1 MRCAAA
7 ARRRAPSSGS
17 SPSRAASATR
27 GRRPAPSR
35 TRSPAARGAPSS
47 PRRSGG
53 SRCPRGDRRSA
64 RARARAAGRRSAAS
78 RARRGRRSG
87 RGSARQPC
95 GRKPTA
101 PVRLASRDA
110 AAVTTDLMLIT
121 AVALWAFNFTVTRF
135 VLTHGFHP
143 LAYSLVRYGTG
154 SVLLLLIAW
163 RREGSLWIARR
174 DLPLLVLTALIGVT
188 VNQVTFVYSLHYTTA
203 TTVALLFGATPVFA
217 MAVAALARIEVFS
230 SRFVVF
236 ALLSLAGV
244 ALVALGSG
252 GGVSG
257 NLTGDLLGL
266 ANAATFALYTV
277 AIVPLMR
284 RYSPFR
290 ISALVISI
298 GTLGLLPIGIPQLA
312 HQSFHLRPLA

>member
-1 MRCAAA
+1 M
-7 ARRRAPSSGS
+7 
-17 SPSRAASATR
+17 
-27 GRRPAPSR
+27 RRPSIP
-35 TRSPAARGAPSS
+35 
-47 PRRSGG
+47 
-53 SRCPRGDRRSA
+53 
-64 RARARAAGRRSAAS
+64 
-78 RARRGRRSG
+78 
-87 RGSARQPC
+87 
-95 GRKPTA
+95 
-101 PVRLASRDA
+101 
-110 AAVTTDLMLIT
+110 DLMLMT

-143 LAYSLVRYGTG
+143 LAYSVVRYGTG

-217 MAVAALARIEVFS
+217 MAVAALARVEVFS
-230 SRFVVF
+230 SRFVAF

-298 GTLGLLPIGIPQLA
+298 GTLGLLPLGIPQLA
-312 HQSFHLRPLA
+312 HQSLHLRPLAWGCVVFGIVGALIATQLLWYSGVAIAGPSRATLFANAQPFIGAVFALVLLSEPLHLLEIAGGVLIGVGIVYAPRARAVRLSPAVE

>member
-1 MRCAAA
+1 M
-7 ARRRAPSSGS
+7 
-17 SPSRAASATR
+17 
-27 GRRPAPSR
+27 RRPS
-35 TRSPAARGAPSS
+35 
-47 PRRSGG
+47 
-53 SRCPRGDRRSA
+53 
-64 RARARAAGRRSAAS
+64 
-78 RARRGRRSG
+78 
-87 RGSARQPC
+87 
-95 GRKPTA
+95 
-101 PVRLASRDA
+101 
-110 AAVTTDLMLIT
+110 TTDLMLIT

-312 HQSFHLRPLA
+312 HQSFHLRPLAWGCVVFGIVGALIATQLLWYSGVAIAGPSRATLFANAQPFIGAVFALVLLSEPLHLLEIAGGVLIGVGIVYAPRARAVRLLPAVE

>member
-1 MRCAAA
+1 M
-7 ARRRAPSSGS
+7 
-17 SPSRAASATR
+17 
-27 GRRPAPSR
+27 RRPSIP
-35 TRSPAARGAPSS
+35 
-47 PRRSGG
+47 
-53 SRCPRGDRRSA
+53 
-64 RARARAAGRRSAAS
+64 
-78 RARRGRRSG
+78 
-87 RGSARQPC
+87 
-95 GRKPTA
+95 
-101 PVRLASRDA
+101 
-110 AAVTTDLMLIT
+110 DLMLMT

-143 LAYSLVRYGTG
+143 LAYSVVRYGTG

-230 SRFVVF
+230 SRFVAF

-298 GTLGLLPIGIPQLA
+298 GTLGLLPLGIPQLA
-312 HQSFHLRPLA
+312 HQSLHLRPLAWGCVVFGIVGALIATQLLWYSGVAIAGPSRATLFANAQPFIGAVFALVLLSEPLHLLEIAGGVLIGVGIVYAPRARAVRLSPAVE

>member
-1 MRCAAA
+1 M
-7 ARRRAPSSGS
+7 
-17 SPSRAASATR
+17 
-27 GRRPAPSR
+27 
-35 TRSPAARGAPSS
+35 
-47 PRRSGG
+47 
-53 SRCPRGDRRSA
+53 
-64 RARARAAGRRSAAS
+64 
-78 RARRGRRSG
+78 
-87 RGSARQPC
+87 
-95 GRKPTA
+95 
-101 PVRLASRDA
+101 
-110 AAVTTDLMLIT
+110 LMT

-143 LAYSLVRYGTG
+143 LAYSVVRYGTG

-230 SRFVVF
+230 SRFVAF

-298 GTLGLLPIGIPQLA
+298 GTLGLLPLGIPQLA
-312 HQSFHLRPLA
+312 HQSLHLRPLAWGCVVFGIVGALIATQLLWYSGVAIAGPSRATLFANAQPFIGAVFALVLLSEPLHLLEIAGGVLIGVGIVYAPRARAVRLSPAVE